1 MRTTQLKR
9 AIFLGMALLLPVKAV
24 QGQVIDFGRGQWVD
38 LTHDFAED
46 AIYWPTAKGFHLETV
61 HDGVTPGGYYYA
73 AYNFSTAE
81 HGGTHLDAPV
91 HFAAGRHSA
100 EQVPLERLN
109 GSAVVVDISTA
120 AAAQADYQAN
130 VEDLLAWEAAN
141 GAIPP
146 RAIVLFRS
154 GWSSRWPDAQSY
166 LGTAERGAE
175 AVPQLHFPGIS
186 EGAARWLVAREVSAV
201 GIDTASV
208 DHGQS
213 TDFMAHRVL
222 YEANIP
228 GFENVTRLDLL
239 PARGAWVVALPMKIR
254 GGSGAPL
261 RIAAFLPEPD

>member
-1 MRTTQLKR
+1 M
-9 AIFLGMALLLPVKAV
+9 
-24 QGQVIDFGRGQWVD
+24 
-38 LTHDFAED
+38 
-46 AIYWPTAKGFHLETV
+46 
-61 HDGVTPGGYYYA
+61 
-73 AYNFSTAE
+73 
-81 HGGTHLDAPV
+81 

-100 EQVPLERLN
+100 DQVPLERLS

-120 AAAQADYQAN
+120 AAAQADYQAS
-130 VEDLLAWEAAN
+130 VQDLLAWEAAN
-141 GAIPP
+141 GLIPP

-154 GWSSRWPDAQSY
+154 GWSKRWPDAQGY

-175 AVPQLHFPGIS
+175 AVPKLHFPGIS
-186 EGAARWLVAREVSAV
+186 EAAARWLVAREVSAV

-228 GFENVTRLDLL
+228 GFENVARLDLL

-261 RIAAFLPEPD
+261 RIAAFVPASD